1 MASPDTT
8 NILQQVQTYQS
19 SDLAYLINLNCFV
32 TTSNTKFLNFEDMIG
47 NLGDTVTFDRTPRY
61 VTANSLVITA
71 QGSVQRL
78 QTLTVN
84 NAQNVA
90 YNFTAQQVLF
100 NVEEYWDKFAKSAV
114 EELAA
119 NIEASVANVCVQNTF
134 RFYGDGVTPIT
145 TFNQLAK
152 MLAFFRNFGAAKNNT
167 KGYLSD
173 IAVPDI
179 AGSGLNQFATK
190 RNDELAMSWEVG
202 AFSRCE
208 WYQSNLLPV
217 HIAGTVGNAGYTLTV
232 VSTTKNAN
240 GEITDI
246 LFVQSASNT
255 NDASAVLAYDK
266 FQFVDNVTGYNNL
279 RFLTFVGHQPSNS
292 PVQFAAAGP
301 LTGGSAAYAS
311 NATGNGQINVKLYPP
326 LLPGALQAA
335 SSDTMNINYDI
346 VAGMQATVLPSHR
359 AGMVNSG
366 EPMFLAMPRLTTQEP
381 FYSASEYDEDTGVSM
396 RCYWGTVLGQNLQVM
411 AHDAIWGYTMVPE
424 YSMSVI
430 FPL

>member
-1 MASPDTT
+1 MASPDAV
-8 NILQQVQTYQS
+8 NILQQVATYQS

-61 VTANSLVITA
+61 VTAQSLVITS
-71 QGSVQRL
+71 QSSVQRV

-90 YNFTAQQVLF
+90 YNFTAQQILF

-152 MLAFFRNFGAAKNNT
+152 MLAFYRNFGAAKNDT
-167 KGYLSD
+167 KGFLSD

-179 AGSGLNQFATK
+179 VGSGLNQFAMA
-190 RNDELAMSWEVG
+190 RNDETAMSWEIG
-202 AFSRCE
+202 TFSRCE

-217 HIAGTVGNAGYTLTV
+217 HISGTEGIQGSVLTV
-232 VSTTKNAN
+232 VSTTTNVN
-240 GEITDI
+240 GEITAI
-246 LFVQSASNT
+246 TFSGTHAAS
-255 NDASAVLAYDK
+255 DPSSVLQYDK
-266 FQFVDNVTGYNNL
+266 FQFVDGVSGYTNL
-279 RFLTFVGHQPSNS
+279 RFLTFIGHFPSNS
-292 PVQFAAAGP
+292 PVQFAAAATAAS
-301 LTGGSAAYAS
+301 TGGSQV
-311 NATGNGQINVKLYPP
+311 TVTLYPP
-326 LLPGALQAA
+326 LLPGAVQAA
-335 SSDTMNINYDI
+335 SSDTMNINTNI
-346 VAGMQATVLPSHR
+346 VAGMQVTVLPSHR
-359 AGMVNSG
+359 AGVVHSG
-366 EPMFLAMPRLTTQEP
+366 QPLFLALPRLPTQEP
-381 FYSASEYDEDTGVSM
+381 FFSAAEFDEDTGVSM
-396 RCYWGTVLGQNLQVM
+396 RCYWGTVLGQNLQIMV
-411 AHDAIWGYTMVPE
+411 HDAIWGYTMVPE
-424 YSMSVI
+424 MAMSVI

>member
-1 MASPDTT
+1 MASPDVT
-8 NILQQVQTYQS
+8 NILQQVATYQA

-32 TTSNTKFLNFEDMIG
+32 TTANTKFLNFEDKVG

-61 VTANSLVITA
+61 VTANSLVIAA
-71 QGSVQRL
+71 QASVQRV

-90 YNFTAQQVLF
+90 YNFTSQQILF

-114 EELAA
+114 EELSA
-119 NIEASVANVCVQNTF
+119 NVEASVANVCVTNTF

-152 MLAFFRNFGAAKNNT
+152 MLSFYRNFGAPKNET
-167 KGYLSD
+167 KGFLSD

-179 AGSGLNQFATK
+179 IASGLNQFAQK
-190 RNDELAMSWEVG
+190 RNDETAMSWEVG
-202 AFSRCE
+202 SFSRCE

-217 HIAGTVGNAGYTLTV
+217 HISGSAGNSGAVLTV
-232 VSTTKNAN
+232 VSTTKNVN
-240 GEITDI
+240 GEITAITFSGAAVSD
-246 LFVQSASNT
+246 V
-255 NDASAVLAYDK
+255 SAVLQYDK
-266 FQFVDNVTGYNNL
+266 FQFSDNVGAFNNL
-279 RFLTFVGHQPSNS
+279 RFLTFIGHFPSSS
-292 PVQFAAAGP
+292 PVQFAAASTAGS
-301 LTGGSAAYAS
+301 TAGGQV
-311 NATGNGQINVKLYPP
+311 TVTLYPP
-326 LLPGALQAA
+326 LLPGVVQAA

-359 AGMVNSG
+359 AGVLHAG
-366 EPMFLAMPRLTTQEP
+366 EPVFLAMPTLPTQEP

-411 AHDAIWGYTMVPE
+411 AHDCIWGYTMVPE
-424 YSMSVI
+424 YAMSVI

>member
-8 NILQQVQTYQS
+8 TILQQVATYQS

-32 TTSNTKFLNFEDMIG
+32 TTSNTKFLNFEDKIG

-71 QGSVQRL
+71 QGSVQRV

-90 YNFTAQQVLF
+90 YNFTAQQILF

-152 MLAFFRNFGAAKNNT
+152 MLAFFRNFGAAKNDT
-167 KGYLSD
+167 KGFLSD

-179 AGSGLNQFATK
+179 VGSGLNQFATK
-190 RNDELAMSWEVG
+190 RNDETAMSWEIG
-202 AFSRCE
+202 SFSRCE

-217 HIAGTVGNAGYTLTV
+217 HIAGTEGQQGTVLTV

-240 GEITDI
+240 GEITAI
-246 LFVQSASNT
+246 TFSGTNAA
-255 NDASAVLAYDK
+255 NDASSVLQYDK
-266 FQFVDNVTGYNNL
+266 FQFSDGVSGFNDL
-279 RFLTFVGHQPSNS
+279 RFLTFTGHFPSNS
-292 PVQFAAAGP
+292 PVQFAAAS
-301 LTGGSAAYAS
+301 TAASTAGSQV
-311 NATGNGQINVKLYPP
+311 TVTLYPP
-326 LLPGALQAA
+326 LIAGKVQTA

-346 VAGMQATVLPSHR
+346 VAGMQVTVLPSHR
-359 AGMVNSG
+359 AGVVHAGN
-366 EPMFLAMPRLTTQEP
+366 PVFLAMPQLPTQEP

-411 AHDAIWGYTMVPE
+411 VHDAIWGYTMVPE
-424 YSMSVI
+424 YSMAVI

>member
-8 NILQQVQTYQS
+8 NILQQVATYQS

-32 TTSNTKFLNFEDMIG
+32 TTANTKFLNFEDKIG

-71 QGSVQRL
+71 QGSVQRV

-90 YNFTAQQVLF
+90 YNFTAQQILF
-100 NVEEYWDKFAKSAV
+100 NVEEYWGKFAKSAV

-152 MLAFFRNFGAAKNNT
+152 MLAFFRNFGAAKNDT
-167 KGYLSD
+167 KGFLSD

-179 AGSGLNQFATK
+179 VGSGLNQFATK
-190 RNDELAMSWEVG
+190 RNDETAMSWEIG
-202 AFSRCE
+202 SFSRCE

-217 HIAGTVGNAGYTLTV
+217 HISGTEGQQGTVLTV
-232 VSTTKNAN
+232 VSTTKNTN
-240 GEITDI
+240 GEITAI
-246 LFVQSASNT
+246 TFSGTNAAS
-255 NDASAVLAYDK
+255 DASSVLKYDK
-266 FQFVDNVTGYNNL
+266 FQFSDGVSGFNDL
-279 RFLTFVGHQPSNS
+279 RFLTFTGHFPSNS
-292 PVQFAAAGP
+292 PVQFAAAS
-301 LTGGSAAYAS
+301 TAASTAGSQV
-311 NATGNGQINVKLYPP
+311 TVTLYPP
-326 LLPGALQAA
+326 LLPGAVQAA

-346 VAGMQATVLPSHR
+346 VAGMQVTVLPSHR
-359 AGMVNSG
+359 AGVVHSG
-366 EPMFLAMPRLTTQEP
+366 QPLFLAMPQLPTQEP

-411 AHDAIWGYTMVPE
+411 VHDAIWGYTMVPE
-424 YSMSVI
+424 YAMAVI

>member
-8 NILQQVQTYQS
+8 NILQQVATYQS

-32 TTSNTKFLNFEDMIG
+32 TTANTKFLNFEDKIG

-61 VTANSLVITA
+61 VTANSLVITTQA
-71 QGSVQRL
+71 SVQRV
-78 QTLTVN
+78 QTLVVN

-90 YNFTAQQVLF
+90 YNFTAQQILF

-152 MLAFFRNFGAAKNNT
+152 MLAFFRNFGAAKNDT
-167 KGYLSD
+167 KGFLSD

-179 AGSGLNQFATK
+179 VGSGLNQFATK
-190 RNDELAMSWEVG
+190 RNDETAMSWEIG
-202 AFSRCE
+202 SFSRCE

-217 HIAGTVGNAGYTLTV
+217 HISGTEGQQGTVLTV

-240 GEITDI
+240 GEITAI
-246 LFVQSASNT
+246 TFSGTNAAS
-255 NDASAVLAYDK
+255 DASSVLQYDK
-266 FQFVDNVTGYNNL
+266 FQFSDGVSGHNDL
-279 RFLTFVGHQPSNS
+279 RFLTFTGHFQSNS
-292 PVQFAAAGP
+292 PVQFAAAATAAS
-301 LTGGSAAYAS
+301 TGGSQV
-311 NATGNGQINVKLYPP
+311 TVTLYPP

-359 AGMVNSG
+359 AGVVHSG
-366 EPMFLAMPRLTTQEP
+366 QPLFLAMPQLPTQEP

-411 AHDAIWGYTMVPE
+411 VHDAIWGYTMVPE
-424 YSMSVI
+424 YAMAVI

>member
-8 NILQQVQTYQS
+8 NILQQVATYQS

-32 TTSNTKFLNFEDMIG
+32 TTANTKFLNFEDKIG

-61 VTANSLVITA
+61 VTANSLVITTQA
-71 QGSVQRL
+71 SVQRV

-90 YNFTAQQVLF
+90 YNFTAQQILF

-152 MLAFFRNFGAAKNNT
+152 MLAFFRNFGAAKNDT
-167 KGYLSD
+167 KGFLSD

-179 AGSGLNQFATK
+179 VGSGLNQFATK
-190 RNDELAMSWEVG
+190 RNDETAMSWEIG
-202 AFSRCE
+202 SFSRCE

-217 HIAGTVGNAGYTLTV
+217 HISGTEGQQGTVLTV
-232 VSTTKNAN
+232 VSTTKNVN
-240 GEITDI
+240 GEITAI
-246 LFVQSASNT
+246 TYSGTNAAS
-255 NDASAVLAYDK
+255 DASSVLQYDK
-266 FQFVDNVTGYNNL
+266 FQFSDGVSGHNDL
-279 RFLTFVGHQPSNS
+279 RFLTFTGHFPSNS
-292 PVQFAAAGP
+292 PVQFAAAA
-301 LTGGSAAYAS
+301 TAASTSGSQV
-311 NATGNGQINVKLYPP
+311 TVTLYPP

-359 AGMVNSG
+359 AGVVHAG
-366 EPMFLAMPRLTTQEP
+366 QPLFLAMPMLPTQEP

-411 AHDAIWGYTMVPE
+411 VHDAIWGYTMVPE
-424 YSMSVI
+424 YAMAVI